1 MKISRVYPNGSEPYY
16 VAVGPGPIE
25 KISASAKTRK
35 AALLAWAASFNKQ
48 ANALQ
53 PVTLSSK
60 A

>member
-16 VAVGPGPIE
+16 VAVGSGPLN
-25 KISASAKTRK
+25 KISVQAKTRK
-35 AALLAWAASFNKQ
+35 AALLSWAASFNQQ

>member
-1 MKISRVYPNGSEPYY
+1 MKISRVYPNGSDPYY
-16 VAVGPGPIE
+16 IAIGPGPLKEICVQ
-25 KISASAKTRK
+25 AKTRK
-35 AALLAWAASFNKQ
+35 AALLSWAASFSKQ